1 MPKQIMIHE
10 LSYVRSEIQVSVPK
24 VCKSMNTIIISLKLK
39 CNNNA
44 CGLSM

>member
-10 LSYVRSEIQVSVPK
+10 LLYMRSEIQVSVPK
-24 VCKSMNTIIISLKLK
+24 VCKTMNIVIISLKLK

-44 CGLSM
+44 YGLSM